1 MNVHVVMPAY
11 NEAEGIGDFVRELNT
26 ELRPWH
32 PSFTVVDDCSL
43 DNTSEVVSDLSPG
56 GVAVSVL
63 RNSINSGHGPSTIR
77 ALTAGL
83 ASEAPFVVAL
93 DGDGQFSAS
102 DVRRV
107 LETLAG
113 NEGIDIVEG
122 VRSHRDDPWF
132 RTSVSFGT
140 QVLVWT
146 RTRQLPADANTPL
159 RAYRRA
165 ALAQLLRGIPEDA
178 MTPNLLISVMSRRGP
193 FALTQVEVTSL
204 PRRGASEVGTTWGR
218 GSHLLP
224 SFRFVKF
231 CWRAGKQWITMPSNG
246 KGIR

>member
-1 MNVHVVMPAY
+1 MNVHVVMPAF
-11 NEAEGIGDFVRELNT
+11 NEAEGIGEFLRELNT
-26 ELRPWH
+26 ELQPWN

-43 DNTSEVVSDLSPG
+43 DNTSEVVSALATG

-63 RNSINSGHGPSTIR
+63 RNPINSGHGPSTIR

-83 ASEAPFVVAL
+83 ESEAPFIVAL

-107 LETLAG
+107 LETLAS

-122 VRSHRDDPWF
+122 VRAHRDDPWF
-132 RTSVSFGT
+132 RKSVSFGT

-146 RTRQLPADANTPL
+146 RARQLPADANTPL

-165 ALAQLLRGIPEDA
+165 SLAQLLRGIPENA
-178 MTPNLLISVMSRRGP
+178 MTPNLLVSVMSRRGP
-193 FALTQVEVTSL
+193 FTLMQVEVTSL

-218 GSHLLP
+218 GSRLLP
-224 SFRFVKF
+224 SSRFVKF
-231 CWRAGKQWITMPSNG
+231 CWSACKQWITMPSNG
-246 KGIR
+246 ESRR